1 MVSLTRTRRS
11 APVADLR
18 RPALLALVVALL
30 LATLVGPTL
39 SASAQEGDA
48 RAQREKVRA
57 DKAQVASEVDALQ
70 ADAAQ
75 VAQALADLQAD
86 VTTQRAALS
95 DAQRALD
102 SAQAELARLDGEIA
116 ATEGEIAALQD
127 ELRGF
132 AVAAYVEPP
141 VDEGFGALDAE
152 SAEASAQK
160 RVFLEL
166 QGRTSGNVLDQLRG
180 AQARLT
186 EQRGTAEQVRAE
198 AEAHRGEVAG
208 RTQQVE
214 SAYQRQAAF
223 NAQVEARLNDR
234 LAEAQSLAALDSQ
247 LSDQIAAEEAA
258 VAARLAAA
266 RQREA
271 DEAARRAAAARSA
284 ASTPSMRPSTG
295 STGAAPSTT
304 VPTGPV
310 VKPPIVTSGSMVT
323 VGGITVNASIASNL
337 QGLLGAASA
346 SGINLGGTGWR
357 DSSAQIALRM
367 QHCGSS
373 DYAIYQMSPDACS
386 PPTAIPG
393 RSKHEQGLAVDFTC
407 NGQMIQSRSSACFQW
422 MAANAGSFGW
432 VNLPSEPWHWS
443 VGGG

>member
-11 APVADLR
+11 ALVAIR
-18 RPALLALVVALL
+18 RSAVPALVLALL
-30 LATLVGPTL
+30 LASLTGSSLG
-39 SASAQEGDA
+39 AGAQEGDA
-48 RAQREKVRA
+48 RAQREQVRA
-57 DKAQVASEVDALQ
+57 EKAQVASEVDALQ
-70 ADAAQ
+70 ADANQ

-102 SAQAELARLDGEIA
+102 SAEAELARLDGEIA
-116 ATEGEIAALQD
+116 ATEAELAALRS

-132 AVAAYVEPP
+132 AVDAYVEPP
-141 VDEGFGALDAE
+141 VNDGFGALDAE
-152 SAEASAQK
+152 SAEISAQK

-166 QGRTSGNVLDQLRG
+166 KGRDSGDVLDQLRG
-180 AQARLT
+180 TQARLNQ
-186 EQRGTAEQVRAE
+186 QREAAEAVRAE
-198 AEAHRGEVAG
+198 AEAHRSEVAN

-214 SAYQRQAAF
+214 GAYQRQAAF
-223 NAQVEARLNDR
+223 NAQVESRLNDR

-247 LSDQIAAEEAA
+247 LSSQIEAEEAA

-271 DEAARRAAAARSA
+271 DEARRRAAQTVTTSA
-284 ASTPSMRPSTG
+284 PSSSG
-295 STGAAPSTT
+295 STSSGGSTTT

-323 VGGITVNASIASNL
+323 VGGITVNASISSNL